1 MFEITSSRTA
11 DKISVLFSINPGAP
25 CYVAQVYVA
34 NPSYGCQKNR
44 KKGKNKK
51 KIVCRH
57 NQGLKLICQPV
68 FLKSTLSPKVLE
80 N

>member
-1 MFEITSSRTA
+1 MSEISSRTA

-25 CYVAQVYVA
+25 CYVAKVYVG
-34 NPSYGCQKNR
+34 YGCQKIEKR
-44 KKGKNKK
+44 QKM
-51 KIVCRH
+51 VCRH